1 MGCIRFVYVVRY
13 TLVLV
18 TVFAAGNASAQSP
31 QEELVASVIAG
42 ADCKQTLNNGL
53 VCEYKVVGK
62 KLHFSI
68 KDAGGSDE
76 VIGFRHSDINDDY
89 YAVMYFG
96 CIVVV
101 PGLANKKK
109 YGKDDGAFVAP
120 KNGRVYRTRH
130 ECQAANK

>member
-1 MGCIRFVYVVRY
+1 MSCIRYFSVLRRALILL
-13 TLVLV
+13 TLCVS
-18 TVFAAGNASAQSP
+18 GHASAQTP
-31 QEELVASVIAG
+31 HEELFTNAVAG

-53 VCEYKVVGK
+53 ICEYKVGQ
-62 KLHFSI
+62 KLSFSI

-76 VIGFRHSDINDDY
+76 VIGFRHSDINDDF

-101 PGLANKKK
+101 PGLANQKK

-130 ECQAANK
+130 ECQSANK